1 LRQLATTRK
10 AARGGAE
17 AAPPWAGSRRQKMMP
32 GNGNWVPPAVY
43 ADAFAKQLVR
53 VLQSGAV
60 GCGCSQLAH

>member
-1 LRQLATTRK
+1 LAVPK
-10 AARGGAE
+10 